1 MTLFSILLFP
11 LSSLWLLSGKSR
23 EKTSRQIINGFLDYF
38 LPGIIFYI
46 PAFFITRFFTG
57 FLSRTYSLPNIY
69 LYHFFTDFFYFQ
81 ILCIAACLYR
91 FRNCIYSGT
100 DEKLEQYFLLSSG
113 FFTALILHSSIAG
126 HGSGDL
132 YTLFFLPVS
141 WFLLVALTVIF
152 LIFKDYETGY
162 TKFVYIAVLLALPLI
177 SAFIPF
183 YFYIKFQI
191 ISVLILI
198 TEVVAGYILIK
209 MNSIEL

>member
-11 LSSLWLLSGKSR
+11 LSSLWLLSGKSGG
-23 EKTSRQIINGFLDYF
+23 KPPGQIINGFLDYF
-38 LPGIIFYI
+38 LPGIIFFI

-57 FLSRTYSLPNIY
+57 FLSRTYSLPNIF
-69 LYHFFTDFFYFQ
+69 LYHFFIDYFFFQ

-91 FRNCIYSGT
+91 FRNFIYSGT
-100 DEKLEQYFLLSSG
+100 DEKLEQYFLFAAG
-113 FFTALILHSSIAG
+113 FFTALILHSSITG

-141 WFLLVALTVIF
+141 WLLLVALTVII

-162 TKFVYIAVLLALPLI
+162 MKMIYIAVLFALPFI

-183 YFYIKFQI
+183 YFYIKYQI
-191 ISVLILI
+191 ICVLILI
-198 TEVVAGYILIK
+198 AEVVAGYILLK